1 MTLRRLERET
11 SLFAGCY
18 TFVTMTWTS
27 VRARVA
33 GLLALGLLPLGLLAL
48 SPAALAWGGGVRPA
62 LDTTGYSAA
71 LEQCVSSVVPT
82 ERSVTFVGQMT
93 AVPGTRHMG
102 MRIELQQHVP
112 GEAGFHEV
120 NAPGLG
126 VWRGSEAGVKI
137 YKYVKQITNL
147 AAPAVYRA
155 VVHFRWVGDH
165 GRLLKHTD
173 LRSARCVQSVAPS
186 APSSKT

>member
-1 MTLRRLERET
+1 MRLL
-11 SLFAGCY
+11 SLLVIA
-18 TFVTMTWTS
+18 
-27 VRARVA
+27 
-33 GLLALGLLPLGLLAL
+33 LLSAWPV
-48 SPAALAWGGGVRPA
+48 ALAWGGGGRTTVRPPR
-62 LDTTGYSAA
+62 LEGSSVVGYSAT
-71 LEQCVSSVVPT
+71 LEQCISSMLPA

-102 MRIELQQHVP
+102 MRIELQEHTH
-112 GEAGFHEV
+112 GEAGFREV
-120 NAPGLG
+120 NAPGVG

-165 GRLLKHTD
+165 GRLLKHAE
-173 LRSARCVQSVAPS
+173 LRTARCIQPAAPS
-186 APSSKT
+186 ATPPSG

>member
-1 MTLRRLERET
+1 MMSGLRVRVFCLVALA
-11 SLFAGCY
+11 SLAA
-18 TFVTMTWTS
+18 W
-27 VRARVA
+27 
-33 GLLALGLLPLGLLAL
+33 PLT
-48 SPAALAWGGGVRPA
+48 PAWGGGGAAVSARA
-62 LDTTGYSAA
+62 LGPPTPSSGYSAT
-71 LEQCVSSVVPT
+71 LEQCVSSAVPT

-93 AVPGTRHMG
+93 AVAGTRHMG
-102 MRIELQQHVP
+102 MRIELQQHMP
-112 GEAGFHEV
+112 GEVGFHEV

-165 GRLLKHTD
+165 GRLLKHAD
-173 LRSARCVQSVAPS
+173 LRSAHCVQSVAPS
-186 APSSKT
+186 APSSKA